1 MDERQ
6 AEQERRAR
14 RARLRVLP
22 TPADIDLQPELVQD
36 APPLLEV
43 IGDLPEPR
51 ISELDALLRDVDDLR
66 STMRRDLT
74 LAATA
79 AKAGE
84 ADLAG
89 WLLLG
94 DDGRIRTFEERALA
108 HLHELEAGE
117 LSDEAAPVPAP
128 VPAQRRRHRLL
139 PAAPMVAACAAL
151 FGFLTGSVPG
161 VSSSVESPATSNVA
175 LDSYARLTTLA
186 TNGGS
191 DDSITAAAEQFHAD
205 LAPLVAAAG
214 TDPIAAQKALAL
226 LRSERAVFAGGVDS
240 PALRAVLRQAD
251 LLVARLQASL
261 PRKPLRPTVVVP
273 APQQQSKPK
282 ASTAPKSSPA
292 PKPTPAATPAAS
304 PQPSPTSS
312 SKPSPAPSS
321 SNPLPGSPFQQ

>member
-6 AEQERRAR
+6 ADQERRAR
-14 RARLRVLP
+14 RAGLRALP
-22 TPADIDLQPELVQD
+22 TPVDVDLQPELVQD
-36 APPLLEV
+36 APPLREV

-51 ISELDALLRDVDDLR
+51 ISELDALLRDVDELR
-66 STMRRDLT
+66 STMRRDLS

-79 AKAGE
+79 AQAGE
-84 ADLAG
+84 TDLAG

-117 LSDEAAPVPAP
+117 ALDEAPAVPV
-128 VPAQRRRHRLL
+128 QRRRRRLL

-161 VSSSVESPATSNVA
+161 VSGSVESPSTSNVA

-186 TNGGS
+186 ANGGS

-205 LAPLVAAAG
+205 LAPLVAAAS
-214 TDPIAAQKALAL
+214 TDPIAAEKALAL
-226 LRSERAVFAGGVDS
+226 LRSERAVFASGVDS

-251 LLVARLQASL
+251 ILVARLQASL
-261 PRKPLRPTVVVP
+261 PRKPLRHTVVLP
-273 APQQQSKPK
+273 APQQQSQP
-282 ASTAPKSSPA
+282 TSSPA
-292 PKPTPAATPAAS
+292 PKASATPK
-304 PQPSPTSS
+304 PSPTASPAPS
-312 SKPSPAPSS
+312 PKATPTASAKPSPAPSS
-321 SNPLPGSPFQQ
+321 SNPLPGSPFKQ

>member
-1 MDERQ
+1 VDERQ

-14 RARLRVLP
+14 RAGLRALP
-22 TPADIDLQPELVQD
+22 TPTDLDLQPELVQD
-36 APPLLEV
+36 APALLEV
-43 IGDLPEPR
+43 LGDLPEPR
-51 ISELDALLRDVDDLR
+51 ISELDALLRDVDELR

-84 ADLAG
+84 TELAG

-94 DDGRIRTFEERALA
+94 DDGRVRSFEERALA
-108 HLHELEAGE
+108 HLQELEAGE
-117 LSDEAAPVPAP
+117 LLDEAPV
-128 VPAQRRRHRLL
+128 VPAQRRRRRLL

-161 VSSSVESPATSNVA
+161 TSLPAESPATSNVA

-205 LAPLVAAAG
+205 LAPLVAAAS

-226 LRSERAVFAGGVDS
+226 LRSERAVFASGVDS

-251 LLVARLQASL
+251 LLVAKLQASL
-261 PRKPLRPTVVVP
+261 PRKPVRPTVVLP

-282 ASTAPKSSPA
+282 ASPAPKSSPA
-292 PKPTPAATPAAS
+292 PKPSPTAS
-304 PQPSPTSS
+304 PTASPKPTPTSS
-312 SKPSPAPSS
+312 AKPSPAPSS